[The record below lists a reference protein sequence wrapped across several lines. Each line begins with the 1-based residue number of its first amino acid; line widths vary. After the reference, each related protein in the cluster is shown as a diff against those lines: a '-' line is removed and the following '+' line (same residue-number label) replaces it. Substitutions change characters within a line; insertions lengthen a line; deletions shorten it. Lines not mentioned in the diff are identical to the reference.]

1 MVAKHGPGEA
11 GLGRAEAGGEV
22 LQALGGIGLF
32 TGVLADY
39 AVQQG
44 FTAALAIGR
53 GVGERL
59 GQGRA
64 QGGGQ
69 AAGVA
74 DLVVGQQAA
83 HAPPSG
89 IGGQSALGGEL
100 FEQAVAAFGLAAE
113 FGQHF
118 LGGILIF
125 LPGQRGIAAGF
136 FIAVGGFQVAVLPN
150 KLLPLAVAAELFEP
164 LVAQAVGHG
173 AGLGLGEELGGLAG
187 IALFERGLGGLEEL
201 VVGQYFFFGIA
212 AAAAGQLDGGGAA
225 VCIDGL
231 DRGFGLA

>member
-1 MVAKHGPGEA
+1 M
-11 GLGRAEAGGEV
+11 
-22 LQALGGIGLF
+22 
-32 TGVLADY
+32 
-39 AVQQG
+39 
-44 FTAALAIGR
+44 
-53 GVGERL
+53 
-59 GQGRA
+59 
-64 QGGGQ
+64 
-69 AAGVA
+69 
-74 DLVVGQQAA
+74 
-83 HAPPSG
+83 S
-89 IGGQSALGGEL
+89 GEL
-100 FEQAVAAFGLAAE
+100 LEQAVAAFGLAAE

-118 LGGILIF
+118 LSGILIF

-150 KLLPLAVAAELFEP
+150 KLLPLAAATELFEP

-225 VCIDGL
+225 VCVDGL
-231 DRGFGLA
+231 DRSFGLAGAGGEQAGGEEGEAVLIDGFFHA